1 MDELVTVFGG
11 GGFLGRYVAQELLAR
26 GARVRVAQR
35 DPTGGRVVKPLS
47 GLGQSQT
54 IIADVTDAASV
65 MAAARGSSAV
75 INLVGILSGN
85 FDAIHVDGARN
96 VAAAAKAAG
105 AKSFVQLSAIGA
117 DPAAESGYAASKGR
131 GEQAVREA
139 FGGATIIRPSILFGR
154 EDMFVNRLAR
164 LASLLPVMPVI
175 RGDVRFQP
183 AWVVDVA
190 RAIAIAALDPL
201 RHGGE
206 TYELGGPQALSMA
219 DLTRWTTQTIGR
231 TPRVLPVPDPVAR
244 AMARF
249 GGWLP
254 GAPITWDQWLMLAKD
269 NVVASGADGFA
280 AFGIDPMPLAAVA
293 PSWLVR
299 YRRHGRFADRAPA

>member
-35 DPTGGRVVKPLS
+35 DPTDARVVKPLG

-54 IIADVTDAASV
+54 IIADVTDSASV
-65 MAAARGSSAV
+65 TTAVRGSTAV

-85 FDAIHVDGARN
+85 FDAVHVDGARN

-105 AKSFVQLSAIGA
+105 ARSFVQVSAIGA
-117 DPAAESGYAASKGR
+117 DPAAESHYAASKGR

-139 FGGATIIRPSILFGR
+139 YKGATIIRPSMLFGR
-154 EDMFVNRLAR
+154 EDAFVNRFAR
-164 LASLLPVMPVI
+164 MASLLPVLPVI

-190 RAIAIAALDPL
+190 RAIASAALDPL
-201 RHGGE
+201 RYGDK
-206 TYELGGPQALSMA
+206 TYELGGPQVLSMA
-219 DLTRWTTQTIGR
+219 ELMRWTTETIGR
-231 TPRVLPVPDPVAR
+231 TPRLVPVPDRIAT

-269 NVVASGADGFA
+269 NVAASGADGFA
-280 AFGIDPMPLAAVA
+280 VFGIDPMPLAAVA